1 MLQYFATA
9 LGLVL
14 VIEGVIY
21 ALFAPQMKRQV
32 ARILEMPD
40 EALRIIG
47 LLTALLGLFIVWQ
60 ILG

>member
-21 ALFAPQMKRQV
+21 ALFAPQTKRQV
-32 ARILEMPD
+32 VRILETPD

-47 LLTALLGLFIVWQ
+47 LLTAMLGLFIVWQ